1 MHKPERT
8 QLDFQNL
15 ASVCRSGSWQKKKI
29 IIISKQCKLDPE
41 AIEIYQVWN
50 PIVPFQ
56 TVAFWSKTAIN
67 SES

>member
-1 MHKPERT
+1 MRKSERT

-29 IIISKQCKLDPE
+29 ICKQSKFDPE

-50 PIVPFQ
+50 PIVPF
-56 TVAFWSKTAIN
+56 
-67 SES
+67 